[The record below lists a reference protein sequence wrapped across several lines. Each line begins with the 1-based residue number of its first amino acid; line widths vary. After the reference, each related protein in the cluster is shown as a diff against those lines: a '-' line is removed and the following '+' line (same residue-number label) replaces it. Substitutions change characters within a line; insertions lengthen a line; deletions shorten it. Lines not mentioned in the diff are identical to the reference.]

1 MPTAN
6 SKSSSLPNNTLIHLI
21 AGGIAGMCEA
31 LSCHPLDTIKVRMQ
45 LTAASKASPLRTAAS
60 IVKNEGPFALY
71 KGLGAV
77 ISAIVP
83 KMSIR
88 FVSFEAYKGW
98 LRKSPVFC
106 KQEKSINF
114 ISGLLAGTTEA
125 VLIVNPADVIKIR
138 LQAQNTGQSQ
148 NAFQAFYSIM
158 REEGPKALYRGITL
172 TAARQATNQAVNFTV
187 YNELKR
193 RACKIYHTEQGVPP
207 SIMML
212 MGLVS
217 GAMGPIFNAPIDT
230 IKTHVQKD
238 KAMTGASAS
247 RQISQCC
254 ATIWNRA
261 GLRGFYR
268 GLIPRVM
275 RVAPGQA
282 VIFVVYE
289 RVSRFLKAI

>member
-1 MPTAN
+1 
-6 SKSSSLPNNTLIHLI
+6 
-21 AGGIAGMCEA
+21 
-31 LSCHPLDTIKVRMQ
+31 
-45 LTAASKASPLRTAAS
+45 
-60 IVKNEGPFALY
+60 
-71 KGLGAV
+71 
-77 ISAIVP
+77 
-83 KMSIR
+83 
-88 FVSFEAYKGW
+88 
-98 LRKSPVFC
+98 
-106 KQEKSINF
+106 
-114 ISGLLAGTTEA
+114 
-125 VLIVNPADVIKIR
+125 
-138 LQAQNTGQSQ
+138 
-148 NAFQAFYSIM
+148 M

>member
-1 MPTAN
+1 
-6 SKSSSLPNNTLIHLI
+6 
-21 AGGIAGMCEA
+21 MCEA

-45 LTAASKASPLRTAAS
+45 LSATNAAEGSAPKLRVTPLRTAAL
-60 IVKNEGPFALY
+60 IVKNEGFFALY

-88 FVSFEAYKGW
+88 FVSFEAYRGW
-98 LRKSPVFC
+98 LRRSGVFSAE
-106 KQEKSINF
+106 EKAVNF

-138 LQAQNTGQSQ
+138 LQAQKTGSYR
-148 NAFQAFYSIM
+148 NAFHALVSVVQS
-158 REEGPKALYRGITL
+158 EGIQALYRGITL

-193 RACKIYHTEQGVPP
+193 LVSKFYYKNNEQIAPP
-207 SIMML
+207 IMMA
-212 MGLVS
+212 MGFAS
-217 GAMGPIFNAPIDT
+217 GAMGPLFNAPIDT
-230 IKTHVQKD
+230 VKTHVQKN
-238 KAMTGASAS
+238 KRIVGASAS
-247 RQISQCC
+247 RQIADCC
-254 ATIWNRA
+254 ATIWKQ
-261 GLRGFYR
+261 GGVRGFYR
-268 GLIPRVM
+268 GLVPRVL

-289 RVSRFLKAI
+289 RVSGALKRWIE

>member
-1 MPTAN
+1 
-6 SKSSSLPNNTLIHLI
+6 
-21 AGGIAGMCEA
+21 MCEA